1 VVETHRH
8 LPAPPPGA
16 AGAAKAPGDIHSS
29 AEDCLYPTVV
39 TETRISEPVRRQAIV
54 ALADARIAL
63 NTIAKLVRCSL
74 SSVRRWVQRAKGAGE
89 LHDHA
94 RSGRPAIYP
103 QELQMRIVAFYCQ
116 THPLPGAGRWT
127 LRWAER
133 RLRSDSAL
141 VGASPSK
148 STVHRILQRNRL
160 KPHQS
165 RYFLHI
171 TDPDFFPK
179 MEHLVALYRN
189 PPANLFFFDECPGVQ
204 ILKRLTPDLQTEG
217 MRKRLE
223 EFEYIRHGTLD
234 VLAFLHH
241 ADGKVHLECRA
252 DHKTDTFLAVF
263 ERHANRF
270 SQTEPLHYVMD
281 NLSSHRGYPFCRLV
295 AELSAVEC
303 PLEQQLRT
311 LDKRV
316 EWLARQDKRIV
327 IHYTPYH
334 GSWLN
339 WIEFWFAIMGRKV
352 LGESY
357 ASPDALKAALEA
369 FALDWNTLLAH
380 PFKWSYDGSGLH
392 EKAVKR
398 FTKTLRLSA
407 AQMELRILTKQMRLL
422 TNLLGDYVSEVPK
435 ETWEQ
440 FSEALRLQSD
450 TITDLIQSEEG
461 PQRKHNAQQ
470 AFANLHEALREYF
483 APIHE
488 MAA

>member
-1 VVETHRH
+1 VLTE
-8 LPAPPPGA
+8 
-16 AGAAKAPGDIHSS
+16 
-29 AEDCLYPTVV
+29 
-39 TETRISEPVRRQAIV
+39 ETRISSLSRRQAIV

-63 NTIAKLVRCSL
+63 NTIANLVRCSV
-74 SSVRRWVQRAKGAGE
+74 SSVRRWIRRANEGPGA

-103 QELQMRIVAFYCQ
+103 QEVRLRIVAYYCQ
-116 THPLPGAGRWT
+116 TQPLPGGGRWT

-133 RLRSDSAL
+133 RLKADHST
-141 VGASPSK
+141 VGAPPSK
-148 STVHRILQRNRL
+148 STLHRILQSNRL

-179 MEHLVALYRN
+179 MEHLVSLYRS
-189 PPANLFFFDECPGVQ
+189 PPPNLIFFDECPGIQ
-204 ILKRLTPDLQTEG
+204 ILKRLTPDLQTDG

-263 ERHANRF
+263 RRHTNQF
-270 SQTEPLHYVMD
+270 PQTEPLHYVMD

-295 AELSAVEC
+295 AELSGIEC
-303 PLEQQLRT
+303 PPEQT
-311 LDKRV
+311 LCSQAKRV
-316 EWLARQDKRIV
+316 EWLGREDKRIV

-352 LGESY
+352 LGESFG
-357 ASPDALKAALEA
+357 SPDELKAALEA
-369 FALDWNTLLAH
+369 FVADWNTLLAH
-380 PFKWSYDGSGLH
+380 PFQWSYDGSGLH

-398 FTKTLRLSA
+398 FMKMLHRSA
-407 AQMELRILTKQMRLL
+407 AQMELRILTKQMMLM
-422 TNLLGDYVSEVPK
+422 TNLLRDYLSEVSK
-435 ETWEQ
+435 ENWEQ
-440 FSEALRLQSD
+440 FAVALRSQAV
-450 TITDLIQSEEG
+450 TITELIQGEEG
-461 PQRKHNAQQ
+461 PRRKHNAQQ
-470 AFANLHEALREYF
+470 AFTSLTEALHDYF
-483 APIHE
+483 VSTQQI
-488 MAA
+488 AA

>member
-1 VVETHRH
+1 M
-8 LPAPPPGA
+8 
-16 AGAAKAPGDIHSS
+16 
-29 AEDCLYPTVV
+29 
-39 TETRISEPVRRQAIV
+39 RISPLSRRQAIV
-54 ALADARIAL
+54 ALAGARIAL
-63 NTIAKLVRCSL
+63 NTIANLVHCSV
-74 SSVRRWVQRAKGAGE
+74 SSVRRWIRRAKRTGE
-89 LHDHA
+89 FHDHA

-103 QELQMRIVAFYCQ
+103 QEVRLRIAAFYCQ
-116 THPLPGAGRWT
+116 TRPLPGSGRWT

-133 RLRSDSAL
+133 RLKVGDTA
-141 VGASPSK
+141 VGAAPGK
-148 STVHRILQRNRL
+148 STLHRILQSNRL

-179 MEHLVALYRN
+179 MEHLVGLYRS
-189 PPANLFFFDECPGVQ
+189 PPPNLFFFDECPGIQ
-204 ILKRLTPDLQTEG
+204 ILKRLTPDLQTDG

-241 ADGKVHLECRA
+241 ADGKVYLECQA

-263 ERHANRF
+263 RRHTNRF

-295 AELSAVEC
+295 AELSGVVC
-303 PLEQQLRT
+303 PPEQQLNT
-311 LDKRV
+311 TDKRV
-316 EWLARQDKRIV
+316 EWLRREDKRIV

-339 WIEFWFAIMGRKV
+339 WIEFWFGIMGRKV
-352 LGESY
+352 LGESFG
-357 ASPDALKAALEA
+357 SPDELKAALEA
-369 FALDWNTLLAH
+369 FAADWNILLAH
-380 PFKWSYDGSGLH
+380 PFNWSYDGRGLH

-398 FTKTLRLSA
+398 FTKMLRHSA

-422 TNLLGDYVSEVPK
+422 TNLLKDYLSEVSK
-435 ETWEQ
+435 ESWEQ
-440 FSEALRLQSD
+440 FAEVFYSQSD
-450 TITDLIQSEEG
+450 AINELIKGEEG
-461 PQRKHNAQQ
+461 PRRKHNAQQ
-470 AFANLHEALREYF
+470 ALIILTAALQDYF
-483 APIHE
+483 VPTKD